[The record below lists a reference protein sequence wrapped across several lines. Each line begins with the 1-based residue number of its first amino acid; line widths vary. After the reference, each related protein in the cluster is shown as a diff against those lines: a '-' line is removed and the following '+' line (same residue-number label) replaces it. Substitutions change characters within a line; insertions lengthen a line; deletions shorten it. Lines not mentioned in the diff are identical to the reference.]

1 MSEQDNARSVEA
13 IFEAFGRG
21 DIPYILD
28 QLTDDVHWVAH
39 LEPIVPW
46 AGDYSGKANVPGF
59 FQALGRSVEV
69 AGHPVHQLVAQGDTV
84 VAMGDVSFSA
94 RATGKASSSSWVYV
108 WKLRDGQICSY
119 DQFNDSGLA
128 EAFR

>member
-1 MSEQDNARSVEA
+1 MSERDNAQNVQA
-13 IFEAFGRG
+13 IFEAFARG

-28 QLTDDVHWVAH
+28 QLTEDVHWVAH

-69 AGHPVHQLVAQGDTV
+69 SAHPVNQLVAQDDTV
-84 VAMGDVSFSA
+84 VAMGDVSFSE
-94 RATGKASSSSWVYV
+94 RATGKASSSSWVYIF
-108 WKLRDGQICSY
+108 KLRDGKVYSY
-119 DQFNDSGLA
+119 DQFNDPGLA